1 MLRCKYTINT
11 RAKQRITSR
20 ELIVSVLHLSDVSG
34 MARDRKSVFLFCVFR
49 TCPVYL
55 QDMSGITGIRTLIEL
70 QLSLW
75 FIYFHISLSYSEAC
89 DLLNLSGLWASPK
102 LTFKYGNLIRF
113 MVKMKIGSPCL
124 NRIKMFVESCSNYL
138 KHLFRGS

>member
-1 MLRCKYTINT
+1 MKNRKQWINWFCPAPIG
-11 RAKQRITSR
+11 RVRYYYRMCPVWLGIDR
-20 ELIVSVLHLSDVSG
+20 EVL
-34 MARDRKSVFLFCVFR
+34 LFRTCR
-49 TCPVYL
+49 TCPVYIP
-55 QDMSGITGIRTLIEL
+55 DVSGIAGIRTPIRLR
-70 QLSLW
+70 LSLW
-75 FIYFHISLSYSEAC
+75 STYFHISLIYSEAC

-138 KHLFRGS
+138 KQLFRGS